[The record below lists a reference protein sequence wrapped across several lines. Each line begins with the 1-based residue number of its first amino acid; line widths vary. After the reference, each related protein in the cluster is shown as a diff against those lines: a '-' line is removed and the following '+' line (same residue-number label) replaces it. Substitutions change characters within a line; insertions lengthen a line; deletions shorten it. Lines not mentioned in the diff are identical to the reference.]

1 MTIIAAI
8 SENNALGKDNLML
21 WHLPD
26 DFKHFKEV
34 TTGHHVIMG
43 RKTFESMGKKAL
55 PQRTNIVV
63 TRTHNYPCS
72 CVMVVDSL
80 RKAIQI
86 AKRTDKN
93 PYIIGGGIIYEEA
106 MQWADKL
113 DITLV
118 HHTFEATVF
127 FPIIDPKVW
136 RETSRIF
143 HPKDE
148 KHAFDFSFVTYER
161 IGVK

>member
-8 SENNALGKDNLML
+8 SENLALGKDNQLL

-26 DFKHFKEV
+26 DFKRFKEV

-55 PQRTNIVV
+55 PKRTNMVI
-63 TRTHNYPCS
+63 TRIKNYECS
-72 CVMVVDSL
+72 CVIVVDSL
-80 RKAIQI
+80 KKALQI
-86 AKRTDKN
+86 AKRTDHN
-93 PYIIGGGIIYEEA
+93 PFVIGGGIIYEEA
-106 MQWADKL
+106 MAYADKL
-113 DITLV
+113 DLTIV
-118 HHTFEATVF
+118 HHTFNADVF
-127 FPIIDPKVW
+127 FPEIDLKVW
-136 RETSRIF
+136 RETSRSF

-148 KHAFDFSFVTYER
+148 KHAFDFSFVSYER

>member
-1 MTIIAAI
+1 VTIIAAI
-8 SENNALGKDNLML
+8 SENNALGKDNQML

-55 PQRTNIVV
+55 PKRTNMVI
-63 TRTHNYPCS
+63 TRTNNYPCS
-72 CVMVVDSL
+72 CVIVVDSL

-106 MQWADKL
+106 MQLADKL
-113 DITLV
+113 DITMV
-118 HHTFEATVF
+118 HHTFEADVF
-127 FPIIDPKVW
+127 FPTIDPKIW
-136 RETSRIF
+136 SETSRTF

>member
-8 SENNALGKDNLML
+8 SENLALGKDNQLL

-26 DFKHFKEV
+26 DFKRFKEV

-55 PQRTNIVV
+55 PKRTNIVI
-63 TRTHNYPCS
+63 TRSKNYDCS
-72 CVMVVDSL
+72 GAIVVDSL
-80 RKAIQI
+80 KKALQI
-86 AKRTDKN
+86 AKQTDSN
-93 PYIIGGGIIYEEA
+93 PFVIGGGIIYEEA
-106 MQWADKL
+106 MAYADKL
-113 DITLV
+113 DLTIV
-118 HHTFEATVF
+118 HHTFKADVF
-127 FPIIDPKVW
+127 FPKIDFKVW
-136 RETSRIF
+136 RETSRTF

-161 IGVK
+161 IGMK